1 MDKDVIVAAINHRL
15 ALQTGR
21 RRHFEEQEHEAPV
34 IHSVIACIV
43 DAVNEELG
51 KLEAE
56 LEKLRAD
63 R

>member
-15 ALQTGR
+15 AMQTG